1 MHARVRWAKPRLKL
15 NRLPKKG
22 KPLGPGIETLPLW
35 FLPFFHAR
43 PPVEKAQV
51 SKVMTKK
58 DIKTKRKI
66 RGFDK
71 FSVCNIA
78 GSANIHQLESTEE
91 GTNSIA
97 RKTER

>member
-1 MHARVRWAKPRLKL
+1 MQARVRWAKPWLKL
-15 NRLPKKG
+15 NRLPRQG

-35 FLPFFHAR
+35 FLPFFHAK
-43 PPVEKAQV
+43 PPAEKAQV
-51 SKVMTKK
+51 SKVMTEN
-58 DIKTKRKI
+58 DVKTKSKI

-71 FSVCNIA
+71 FPVCNIA

-91 GTNSIA
+91 GNNSIA